1 MRGLGLAGTVRSVD
15 VFKSKRDALLAFLD
29 KGMTMIHL
37 DARRDGVDVP
47 KHFTG
52 QQDLRLNLSYRFAG
66 AHMDVGTDEV
76 AATLTFGGTPFRV
89 KIPFVA
95 IYALTS
101 HVTGAGL
108 VFPES
113 LPEDILAALRKE
125 MDIDPSMTE
134 PLPTPR
140 VEPEPVRAAPERRR
154 RTAPS
159 GSSPESLGRPTK
171 APHLRVIE
179 GDKK

>member
-1 MRGLGLAGTVRSVD
+1 VD

-29 KGMTMIHL
+29 KGMTMVHL
-37 DARRDGVDVP
+37 DARRDNVVVP
-47 KHFTG
+47 KHFIG

-66 AHMDVGTDEV
+66 SHMEIGDELV
-76 AATLTFGGTPFRV
+76 EATLTFGGAPFRV
-89 KIPFVA
+89 TIPFASV
-95 IYALTS
+95 YALTS

-113 LPEDILAALRKE
+113 LPDDILAALRKE
-125 MDIDPSMTE
+125 MDLE
-134 PLPTPR
+134 PAA
-140 VEPEPVRAAPERRR
+140 VEQAAVAEQRSERRAKR
-154 RTAPS
+154 GGDAP
-159 GSSPESLGRPTK
+159 GRPTK

>member
-1 MRGLGLAGTVRSVD
+1 MD

-29 KGMTMIHL
+29 KGMTMVHL
-37 DARRDGVDVP
+37 DARRDGVVVP
-47 KHFTG
+47 KHFNG

-66 AHMDVGTDEV
+66 SHMEIGDDLIE
-76 AATLTFGGTPFRV
+76 ATLTFGGAPFRV
-89 KIPFVA
+89 AIPFSSV
-95 IYALTS
+95 YALTS

-125 MDIDPSMTE
+125 MDLEPAAEEDEAAMTAE
-134 PLPTPR
+134 TR
-140 VEPEPVRAAPERRR
+140 SERRIKR
-154 RTAPS
+154 AD
-159 GSSPESLGRPTK
+159 LGRPTK
-171 APHLRVIE
+171 APHLRVIQ

>member
-1 MRGLGLAGTVRSVD
+1 VD

-29 KGMTMIHL
+29 KGMTMVHL
-37 DARRDGVDVP
+37 DARRDGVLVP
-47 KHFTG
+47 KHFIG

-66 AHMDVGTDEV
+66 SQMEVGDEGIE
-76 AATLTFGGTPFRV
+76 ATLTFGGNPFRV
-89 KIPFVA
+89 RIPFGSV
-95 IYALTS
+95 YALTS

-125 MDIDPSMTE
+125 MDLE
-134 PLPTPR
+134 PALAGDA
-140 VEPEPVRAAPERRR
+140 VEEEKPKKKAKGDHH
-154 RTAPS
+154 T
-159 GSSPESLGRPTK
+159 GGGLGRPTK

-179 GDKK
+179 GEKK

>member
-1 MRGLGLAGTVRSVD
+1 MD
-15 VFKSKRDALLAFLD
+15 VFKSKRDALLAFLE
-29 KGMTMIHL
+29 KGMTMVHL
-37 DARRDGVDVP
+37 DARRDGVTVP
-47 KHFTG
+47 KHFVG

-66 AHMDVGTDEV
+66 SQMEVGDEGIE
-76 AATLTFGGTPFRV
+76 ATLTFGGNPFRV
-89 KIPFVA
+89 CIPFMAV
-95 IYALTS
+95 YALTS

-125 MDIDPSMTE
+125 MDLE
-134 PLPTPR
+134 PALGGEAPPDEPTPQAA
-140 VEPEPVRAAPERRR
+140 EARAAQPQRRR
-154 RTAPS
+154 RS
-159 GSSPESLGRPTK
+159 GTEGPGRPTK

>member
-1 MRGLGLAGTVRSVD
+1 VD
-15 VFKSKRDALLAFLD
+15 AFKSKREALLSFLD

-37 DARRDGVDVP
+37 DARREGVIVP
-47 KHFTG
+47 KHFVG

-66 AHMDVGTDEV
+66 SAMDVGDEKV
-76 AATLTFGGTPFRV
+76 EATLTFGGAPFRV
-89 KIPFVA
+89 VIPFSTV
-95 IYALTS
+95 YALTS

-113 LPEDILAALRKE
+113 LPDDVLAALRKE
-125 MDIDPSMTE
+125 MELE
-134 PLPTPR
+134 PGMLQDGTV
-140 VEPEPVRAAPERRR
+140 VETTQRPAAQAARAEMMPDA
-154 RTAPS
+154 ALAQAQS
-159 GSSPESLGRPTK
+159 NGSPGRPTK

>member
-1 MRGLGLAGTVRSVD
+1 MD

-29 KGMTMIHL
+29 KGMTMVHL
-37 DARRDGVDVP
+37 DARRDGVLVP
-47 KHFTG
+47 KHFIG

-66 AHMDVGTDEV
+66 SQMEVGDDGIE
-76 AATLTFGGTPFRV
+76 ATLTFGGNPFRV
-89 KIPFVA
+89 RIPFGSV
-95 IYALTS
+95 YALTS

-125 MDIDPSMTE
+125 MDLE
-134 PLPTPR
+134 PQVASEAEGETARTPR
-140 VEPEPVRAAPERRR
+140 SERRR
-154 RTAPS
+154 RSEPR
-159 GSSPESLGRPTK
+159 GSEGVGRPTK